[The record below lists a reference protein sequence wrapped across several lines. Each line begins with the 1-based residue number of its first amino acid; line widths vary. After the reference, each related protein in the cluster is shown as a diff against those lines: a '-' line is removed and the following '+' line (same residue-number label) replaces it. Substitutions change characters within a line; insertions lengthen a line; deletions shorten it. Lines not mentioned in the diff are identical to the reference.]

1 MKVVLPYGHEKV
13 SLEIPD
19 KNVVGILEPR
29 DIPGVSDPLKEIKNA
44 LENPLDAPRI
54 SEIVEKGDKI
64 AIVVDDHTRPA
75 PSYLMVPPILDE
87 LEKAGIP
94 MSDVFIIFA
103 CGTHRPVKPEEM
115 KKLLGEETL
124 KRVPKENIVSHNC
137 DAPDLVYCGKT
148 SRGTPVYVNRLYYD
162 ADVKILTGD
171 ITLHYYAGYG
181 GGPKS
186 ILPGI
191 SGRIT
196 IQHNHAMLLDPN
208 AKMGVAKGNP
218 IHEDMMEAA
227 KKAGVDFVLNVVMNT
242 KKEIVKA
249 YAGKLETVFYT
260 GIKLIDQIYKVPI
273 ECKPDIIVASPGG
286 HPFDIN
292 FYQATK
298 GLYTA
303 DLAVKDGGA
312 IILLAACPEGIG
324 HKVFHEWMLKYK
336 NSKEVGDAL
345 RREFILGGHKALYLY
360 STVER
365 VKVYLKTEM
374 DPELVKNVLKC
385 TPIED
390 PQQTLNELLKENS
403 DALVCIMPFANETLP
418 VIKK

>member
-1 MKVVLPYGHEKV
+1 MKVVLPYGHEKI

-148 SRGTPVYVNRLYYD
+148 SRGTPVYVNRLYYE

>member
-1 MKVVLPYGHEKV
+1 MKVVLPYGHEKI

-29 DIPGVSDPLKEIKNA
+29 DISGVSDPLKEIKNA

-54 SEIVEKGDKI
+54 SETVEKGDKI

-148 SRGTPVYVNRLYYD
+148 SRGTPVYVNRLYYE

-218 IHEDMMEAA
+218 IHEDIMEAA

-303 DLAVKDGGA
+303 DLAVKDGGV

-336 NSKEVGDAL
+336 NSREVGDAL

-360 STVER
+360 SIVER

-374 DPELVKNVLKC
+374 NPELVKNVLKC

-390 PQQTLNELLKENS
+390 PQRALNELLKENN
-403 DALVCIMPFANETLP
+403 DALVCVMPFANETLP
-418 VIKK
+418 VVKK